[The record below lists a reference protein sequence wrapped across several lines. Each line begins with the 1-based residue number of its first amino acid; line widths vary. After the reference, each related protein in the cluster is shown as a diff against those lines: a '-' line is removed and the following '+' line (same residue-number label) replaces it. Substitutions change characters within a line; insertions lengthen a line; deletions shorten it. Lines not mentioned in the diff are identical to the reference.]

1 MKKLKTSGRA
11 VDSRPAFIEHEALA
25 GLALVAAAV
34 VAIVVSNTD
43 GLSSLYARLLD
54 LHLSIELGTLRLSKT
69 LLHWIN
75 DGLMAVFFL
84 LVGLELKREALEG
97 HLSSRDQILLPALGA
112 VGGMAAPAAVYL
124 AVTGFDPL
132 LFRGWA
138 IPTATDIAFALGA
151 LAVVGSRVPAS
162 LKVFLLTLAT
172 LDDLGAILIIAAF
185 YTDDLS
191 LTAALL
197 AAAALAVLVI
207 LNRSGVE
214 QLGPY
219 VFVGVLLWVF
229 VLESGIHATL
239 SGVALAFAIPMRARD
254 GRPILSTV
262 EDALHPYVSFF
273 ILPLFALANAGVALG
288 GASLAAIAAPLPLGI
303 VLGLVIGKPLGIL
316 GTVVAAVKLGAVRLP
331 VNTGWGGM
339 TGVACLAG
347 IGFTMSLF
355 IGTLAFGDVET
366 LSAIRLAV
374 LTGSLLSAMLGY
386 VVLRGATR
394 HR

>member
-1 MKKLKTSGRA
+1 MKKPKASRRA
-11 VDSRPAFIEHEALA
+11 TDSRPAFIEHEALA

-34 VAIVVSNTD
+34 VAIVVSNMD
-43 GLSSLYARLLD
+43 GLSSLYGRLLEISPVGRVRRAAPEQD
-54 LHLSIELGTLRLSKT
+54 APSLDQRRPHGR
-69 LLHWIN
+69 
-75 DGLMAVFFL
+75 VFL

-97 HLSSRDQILLPALGA
+97 HLSSRDQILLPALAA

-132 LFRGWA
+132 LFKGWA
-138 IPTATDIAFALGA
+138 ISTATDIAFALGA

-172 LDDLGAILIIAAF
+172 LDDLGAILIIAVF

-191 LTAALL
+191 LAAALL
-197 AAAALAVLVI
+197 AAAALAVLLI

-214 QLGPY
+214 RLGPY

-316 GTVVAAVKLGAVRLP
+316 GTVVAAVKLGAVPLP

-339 TGVACLAG
+339 IGVACLAG

-355 IGTLAFGDVET
+355 IGTLAFDDVET

-374 LTGSLLSAMLGY
+374 LTGSLLSATLGY